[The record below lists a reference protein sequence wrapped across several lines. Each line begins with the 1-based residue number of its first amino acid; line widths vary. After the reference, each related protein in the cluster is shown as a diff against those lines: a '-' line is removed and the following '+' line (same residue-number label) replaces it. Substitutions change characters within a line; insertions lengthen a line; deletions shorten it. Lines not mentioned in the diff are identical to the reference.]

1 MTSQK
6 KKSIYWKIRL
16 FIVIMFAVGLVVVAV
31 CPFSNRNLL
40 ITFVDERNQEYEI
53 ALSNVEIK
61 NRECSVIEFPGLVED
76 IIITK
81 VRFYGYI
88 KTMRLAEIHFSSFY
102 SYLQDAYA
110 SNAVW
115 TEEGVRISVA
125 DEQRLYMSD
134 AFVDKVQEISASR
147 LQERLLIMG
156 ALGCFMLFFLIML
169 TAIEDWKSEDNWD
182 NHSPLYEFKKF
193 ALDMRRYS
201 QYMYYAAKTDLKAE
215 VADSYLNRLWWLL
228 EPLFNMLVYVIVFGK
243 LMGNSIENYAT
254 FVYSSLLMWNF
265 FSKTINYSVKLVRNN
280 KDIISK
286 VYVPKFILL
295 FSNMILN
302 FIKLLFSLIVL
313 VPMLIIFHV
322 HISWTIIWVIP
333 AYVVLVLLSFGVGM
347 IFLHFG
353 VYVDDLSYAVG
364 IVLSMLMFLSGI
376 FYDVM
381 TTLDAPL
388 SGMMMTL
395 NPVAMVIDTMRNAL
409 LYGAISNVPQMLLW
423 VVISII
429 LCCMGVHIVYKN
441 ENAYVKIV

>member
-1 MTSQK
+1 MKNQRT
-6 KKSIYWKIRL
+6 KSIYWKIKLL
-16 FIVIMFAVGLVVVAV
+16 FVIAFFLGLVAAAV
-31 CPFSNRNLL
+31 FPFPNRNLRMVF
-40 ITFVDERNQEYEI
+40 IDENNREYEI
-53 ALSNVEIK
+53 ELSNIEIK
-61 NRECSVIEFPGLVED
+61 NRECDVLEFQKFSED
-76 IIITK
+76 VVITK
-81 VRFYGYI
+81 IKVFGI
-88 KTMRLAEIHFSSFY
+88 SKTMKIDEIHFSDFY
-102 SYLQDAYA
+102 AFLRDAYA
-110 SNAVW
+110 SNATW
-115 TEEGVRISVA
+115 TETGVKISA
-125 DEQRLYMSD
+125 AEEQKLYMSE
-134 AFVDKVQEISASR
+134 AFMDELQKISAS
-147 LQERLLIMG
+147 LFQERLLIMG
-156 ALGCFMLFFLIML
+156 GACCLMLLCLIFVN
-169 TAIEDWKSEDNWD
+169 AIEDWKSEENWD
-182 NHSPLYEFKKF
+182 NHSPLHELKKF
-193 ALDMRRYS
+193 VLDMRKYS

-243 LMGNSIENYAT
+243 IMGNSIENYAT

-313 VPMLIIFHV
+313 VPMLVIFHV

-333 AYVVLVLLSFGVGM
+333 AYLVLVLLSFGTGM

-364 IVLSMLMFLSGI
+364 IVLSMMMFLSGI

-388 SGMMMTL
+388 GGAMMTL
-395 NPVAMVIDTMRNAL
+395 NPVAMVIDSMRNAL
-409 LYGAISNVPQMLLW
+409 LYGTISNVPQMALW
-423 VVISII
+423 SVAAII
-429 LCCMGVHIVYKN
+429 LCCIGVHIVYKN
-441 ENAYVKIV
+441 ENGYVKIV